1 MSFFSSPPEYDI
13 DNLFFIVNYCFFY
26 LVSMSFFN
34 HIIKLTEFIELNQVY
49 NISLKFLILLKILAL
64 TKYFF
69 FILNKI

>member
-1 MSFFSSPPEYDI
+1 
-13 DNLFFIVNYCFFY
+13 
-26 LVSMSFFN
+26 MSFFN

-49 NISLKFLILLKILAL
+49 NTSLKFLILLKTLAL